1 MNTIEKDST
10 PEKAR
15 EIRLEV
21 HKSEIN
27 LLTKEDIEVFLS
39 QLEEKDLCYK
49 QEAVTLR
56 IAFQIYFH
64 DSELGPNG
72 PHQIDIGRVAEQC
85 GMKKRLLNEL
95 KFRARALEV
104 AYCPSVDF
112 EGHEFTIMQRIE
124 RIIQMYSDSY
134 ELILYHTRIMERLN
148 SPYSVPIPLDHD
160 GSIFRYS
167 SVDAPADGDKEKD
180 LTPWQQLLLYLLH
193 EAYLSKY
200 KRYKDQCFR
209 EIKTLDGKST
219 RAWEPVM
226 EISEFVYTKTQK
238 ECKYDMWRNL
248 TSKGGCAKDTIN
260 YLGTCMDIQFP
271 DIKKNR
277 SVWSFRNGI
286 YIGKFWDA
294 EKKLYTPKFYEYDS
308 DEFDRLDPTI
318 VSCKYFD
325 QYFDEQKQD
334 QDWYDIPTPHMQSV
348 MEYQKFP
355 EDVARWL
362 YVFCGRL
369 CFDVSDMDSWQI
381 IPFLKG
387 IAGTGKST
395 IITKVCKKFYESD
408 DVRTLS
414 NNIEKK
420 FGLESIKDG
429 FMFIAPEIKGDI
441 QLEQAEFQSLV
452 SGEDISVA
460 RKFKT
465 AQSVTW
471 KVPGIFGGNEM
482 PGWKDNSG
490 SILRRLLVWNFGRQV
505 VAADP
510 TLDMKLDSELPLI
523 LQKCVRA
530 YIEYAQKYKSV
541 DIWNAVPDY
550 FKTIRQQVAMVTNVL
565 QNFLNSEKLKFGPDL
580 FCPQKLFIYSFNQH
594 CQENNLGRHKF
605 NPDFYAGP
613 FSSKDLEVR
622 TESKTYN
629 GRAYISQP
637 FIYGVDVHQEGAN
650 LEFSEDY

>member
-1 MNTIEKDST
+1 
-10 PEKAR
+10 
-15 EIRLEV
+15 
-21 HKSEIN
+21 
-27 LLTKEDIEVFLS
+27 
-39 QLEEKDLCYK
+39 
-49 QEAVTLR
+49 
-56 IAFQIYFH
+56 
-64 DSELGPNG
+64 
-72 PHQIDIGRVAEQC
+72 
-85 GMKKRLLNEL
+85 
-95 KFRARALEV
+95 
-104 AYCPSVDF
+104 
-112 EGHEFTIMQRIE
+112 
-124 RIIQMYSDSY
+124 
-134 ELILYHTRIMERLN
+134 
-148 SPYSVPIPLDHD
+148 
-160 GSIFRYS
+160 
-167 SVDAPADGDKEKD
+167 
-180 LTPWQQLLLYLLH
+180 
-193 EAYLSKY
+193 
-200 KRYKDQCFR
+200 
-209 EIKTLDGKST
+209 
-219 RAWEPVM
+219 
-226 EISEFVYTKTQK
+226 
-238 ECKYDMWRNL
+238 
-248 TSKGGCAKDTIN
+248 
-260 YLGTCMDIQFP
+260 
-271 DIKKNR
+271 
-277 SVWSFRNGI
+277 
-286 YIGKFWDA
+286 
-294 EKKLYTPKFYEYDS
+294 
-308 DEFDRLDPTI
+308 
-318 VSCKYFD
+318 
-325 QYFDEQKQD
+325 
-334 QDWYDIPTPHMQSV
+334 
-348 MEYQKFP
+348 
-355 EDVARWL
+355 
-362 YVFCGRL
+362 
-369 CFDVSDMDSWQI
+369 
-381 IPFLKG
+381 
-387 IAGTGKST
+387 
-395 IITKVCKKFYESD
+395 
-408 DVRTLS
+408 
-414 NNIEKK
+414 
-420 FGLESIKDG
+420 
-429 FMFIAPEIKGDI
+429 MFIAPEIKGDI